1 MPIIKNKTVDAP
13 LSSAELFCNMK
24 GGAAFRIIEMYK
36 NIRTSLLFTLSDD
49 KEHIIVITSAEPNSG
64 KSVTTANL
72 GLSFSQT
79 GARILIVD
87 CDMRNPSQHKIFAQ
101 DNTQGL
107 SNVLSSMCTFE
118 DVVKRNVYD
127 NLDIV
132 TAGQTPPNPSE
143 LLGSNKMRTM
153 LETVKNDYD
162 FVLLDSPPV
171 ELVSDTAALLLNA
184 PQAIVIARQ
193 NHAIYPEVIHTV
205 EVVKSVGGKILGA
218 VLTDVSEKN
227 KSYSYAT
234 GMYSRYGG
242 YGRYGRYGV
251 YSRYGRY
258 GNYGSY
264 GHYGSYGSHSSGHS
278 SGHSSSRSHM
288 SGYFSA
294 GNNRHSNKYG
304 KYSKYGY
311 SKYRY
316 GTNSAKNAETE
327 TKKSE
332 KSEKKDKKA

>member
-13 LSSAELFCNMK
+13 LNSSELFCNMK

-49 KEHIIVITSAEPNSG
+49 KEHVIVVTSAEPNSG
-64 KSVTTANL
+64 KSVTSANL

-79 GARILIVD
+79 GAKILIID

-107 SNVLSSMCTFE
+107 SNLLSNMCTFE

-127 NLDIV
+127 NLDLI

-143 LLGSNKMRTM
+143 LLGSNKMHTL

-205 EVVKSVGGKILGA
+205 DVIKSVGGKILGA

-258 GNYGSY
+258 GNYGGY
-264 GHYGSYGSHSSGHS
+264 GNYGNYSRHSGSQ
-278 SGHSSSRSHM
+278 SSSPSRM
-288 SGYFSA
+288 SGYFSV
-294 GNNRHSNKYG
+294 GNSRRSGGYG
-304 KYSKYGY
+304 KYGYGKYGY
-311 SKYRY
+311 
-316 GTNSAKNAETE
+316 GANNAKKAEEE
-327 TKKSE
+327 TKKPE
-332 KSEKKDKKA
+332 KKEKKDKKA